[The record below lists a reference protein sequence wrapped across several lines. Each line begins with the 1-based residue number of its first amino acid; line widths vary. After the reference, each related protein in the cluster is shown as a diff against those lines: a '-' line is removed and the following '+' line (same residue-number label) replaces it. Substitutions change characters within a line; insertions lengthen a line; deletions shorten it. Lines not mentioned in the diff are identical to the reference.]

1 MVGKLDFSIVI
12 PCFNEKE
19 GIGHLV
25 SRLKEFEEKLKVSHE
40 FIFVD
45 DGSSDN
51 TYNMLKDAY
60 KERLKK
66 DVKVLKHDVNRG
78 PGAAV
83 RTGIANSE
91 GEYIA
96 TMDSDCTY
104 QPTYLLEMLD
114 IIKRENADMITASP
128 YHPEGQTEN
137 VPAYRLFLSK
147 GLSNLYNLVS
157 KAKFFT
163 YTSMFRIYKAKAVK
177 EVQFKSEGFLAMAE
191 ILINS
196 HKGGQKIIE
205 YPAMLT
211 GRKFGTS
218 NAKTLVLIK
227 QHICFIMR
235 ILLGYV
241 KKEEK

>member
-1 MVGKLDFSIVI
+1 MSGKVDFSIVI

-19 GIGHLV
+19 GITHLV
-25 SRLKEFEEKLKVSHE
+25 SRLKEFEEGLKVSHE

-51 TYNMLKDAY
+51 TYDMLKDVY
-60 KERLKK
+60 KERLGK
-66 DVKVLKHDVNRG
+66 DVKVLKHDLNRG

-83 RTGIANSE
+83 KTGITNSE
-91 GEYIA
+91 GEYVA

-104 QPTYLLEMLD
+104 KPTYLLEMLD

-128 YHPEGQTEN
+128 YHPEGHTEN
-137 VPAYRLFLSK
+137 VPGYRLFLSS
-147 GLSNLYNLVS
+147 GLSNLYSMVS

-163 YTSMFRIYKAKAVK
+163 YTSMFRIYKSKAIK
-177 EVQFKSEGFLAMAE
+177 EIQFKSEGFLAMAE
-191 ILINS
+191 ILIKS

-205 YPAMLT
+205 YPATLT

-218 NAKTLVLIK
+218 NVKILMLIK
-227 QHICFIMR
+227 QHICFIIS
-235 ILLGYV
+235 ILLGRT
-241 KKEEK
+241 